1 MDVQTN
7 VSMRHGHLSQGTQD
21 RITAKVSK
29 LSRFY
34 DRITAVNVTVD
45 LKREDAPEV
54 EIRVSA
60 ELAEDFVARDSAVN
74 VIGAVESAVQKLE
87 KQLRKHK
94 QKMTDHRNLG
104 RRVNA
109 ELADQDVP
117 SDDNELV
124 EEGEAEQNEEV

>member
-1 MDVQTN
+1 
-7 VSMRHGHLSQGTQD
+7 MRHGHLSQGTQD

-87 KQLRKHK
+87 QQLRKHK

-109 ELADQDVP
+109 ELVEQDEL

-124 EEGEAEQNEEV
+124 EEGEAEQNEEA

>member
-1 MDVQTN
+1 
-7 VSMRHGHLSQGTQD
+7 MRHGHLSQGTQD

>member
-1 MDVQTN
+1 MQTN

>member
-1 MDVQTN
+1 MQTN

-60 ELAEDFVARDSAVN
+60 ELASDFVATDSAPN
-74 VIGAVESAVQKLE
+74 VIGAVESTVQKLE
-87 KQLRKHK
+87 QQLKKHK
-94 QKMTDHRNLG
+94 QKLTDHRVPG
-104 RRVNA
+104 RRINA
-109 ELADQDVP
+109 ELVGTDEVAEDEDQD
-117 SDDNELV
+117 
-124 EEGEAEQNEEV
+124 QNEEA